1 MIDLITG
8 HQGVPH
14 ISAEQVATINN
25 VMMYGY
31 GQDAVVRLKD
41 GTISMDGLEI
51 LFNEGYWRAN
61 GYDIQITEDDS
72 VILDPTSA
80 GMSRIDVVYAEVLQD
95 IPSGVQRV
103 ELVVVQGTETVN
115 PTEPPAPEAPQLTT
129 DLLIQAVPIVK
140 CTVSGSG
147 MTIEDQTL
155 PLSSGAEK
163 AIDSMVNLLGS
174 KNLIPYP
181 YADTSKTI
189 GGITF
194 VDNGDGT
201 VTVSGTATE
210 TAYFTVLNPNPEE
223 RTNPALKIPTN
234 GEDFIL
240 TGCPSGAYAA
250 DIYYQLQLQEYTENS
265 GMIGYTDYSEGVK
278 VTPHN
283 DPMLVRAIFIT
294 VFQGTVISEPITFKP
309 MLRPASIIDDTWV
322 PYSKTNRQITTDFEM
337 VSQKDDAYSVIK
349 AYHVGDLVTQ
359 DGAIYKCITNCSAA
373 SWEVNKTNFEK
384 TSLTEIANE
393 LNSALIQ
400 LKNIPLATATKIGK
414 VGNRDLYRFT
424 TNGTV
429 PNTITDNTASNIVV
443 LPSNMTEVYD
453 FSFAMANSGN
463 NIMQNYYLS
472 NTDYVDVYISL
483 SDHFAKLVCAVSS
496 RFKGNRLSFRV
507 DYFID

>member
-294 VFQGTVISEPITFKP
+294 VFQGTVISEPIIFKP

-393 LNSALIQ
+393 LNSALTYSTSEINTHQ
-400 LKNIPLATATKIGK
+400 KWINGKDIYRKVIDLGSFPNDSEKLVSTGLSNITVVKIEGIAK
-414 VGNRDLYRFT
+414 VGSNYLILPY
-424 TNGTV
+424 V
-429 PNTITDNTASNIVV
+429 VITDTTFNVSIG
-443 LPSNMTEVYD
+443 Y
-453 FSFAMANSGN
+453 NSGN
-463 NIMQNYYLS
+463 IFIR
-472 NTDYVDVYISL
+472 T
-483 SDHFAKLVCAVSS
+483 
-496 RFKGNRLSFRV
+496 GTNRTSWTGYAILE
-507 DYFID
+507 YTK